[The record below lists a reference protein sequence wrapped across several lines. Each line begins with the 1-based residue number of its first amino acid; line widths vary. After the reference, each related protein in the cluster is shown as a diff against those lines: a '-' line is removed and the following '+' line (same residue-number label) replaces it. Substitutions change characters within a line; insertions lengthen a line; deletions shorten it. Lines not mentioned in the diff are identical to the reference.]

1 MSGSMIEFAANGTT
15 AGGYLAVPAAGVGP
29 GVVVLQ
35 EWWGLVPQIKGV
47 CDRMAA
53 EGFTALA
60 PDLYHGEF
68 AEHTEM
74 DKAGEL
80 MTGLPPER
88 AARDMSPPRHR
99 SKVPRSV
106 TAVPTGRG

>member
-1 MSGSMIEFAANGTT
+1 MWLTAVQSDDGGDAMSGSMIEFAANGTT

-53 EGFTALA
+53 EGFTAL
-60 PDLYHGEF
+60 
-68 AEHTEM
+68 
-74 DKAGEL
+74 
-80 MTGLPPER
+80 PPTCTT
-88 AARDMSPPRHR
+88 ASSPNTPRWTR
-99 SKVPRSV
+99 PAS
-106 TAVPTGRG
+106 